1 MLPVGMI
8 TRDTHLDVRSVLGSS
23 VIAWSVR
30 LASAAV
36 AGESCLTTPP
46 SSCGETSLRIGAIH
60 GNETLIVAGVSRTPG
75 RISRANAR
83 VGGNAALS
91 EVNVRSALASVGAS
105 RRIEALRLPASDAKA
120 AVVPLKLVIRSLSA
134 F

>member
-23 VIAWSVR
+23 VIARSVS
-30 LASAAV
+30 LASPAV
-36 AGESCLTTPP
+36 AGESWRTTPP
-46 SSCGETSLRIGAIH
+46 SSAGDTSLRIWAIH
-60 GNETLIVAGVSRTPG
+60 GNAAVIVAGVSRTPG

-91 EVNVRSALASVGAS
+91 AANARLALSSVGAS
-105 RRIEALRLPASDAKA
+105 SRIGVRRLPASDANA
-120 AVVPLKLVIRSLSA
+120 AVVPLKLV
-134 F
+134 

>member
-8 TRDTHLDVRSVLGSS
+8 TRETHLDVRSVFGSS

-36 AGESCLTTPP
+36 AGESSLTTPP
-46 SSCGETSLRIGAIH
+46 SSDGETNGRIWAIH
-60 GNETLIVAGVSRTPG
+60 GNAASIVAGVPRTPG

-83 VGGNAALS
+83 VGGNAAFS
-91 EVNVRSALASVGAS
+91 EVNARLALASVPG
-105 RRIEALRLPASDAKA
+105 
-120 AVVPLKLVIRSLSA
+120 RSA
-134 F
+134 IVR